1 MGSKHELSTSTTTM
15 NSSRVLLPSA
25 VDLGVRDVP
34 DDQKVNLGACL
45 LRTALSKWAHEFSRL
60 YMSGAPL
67 PGLDD
72 PGADQLPHFSDQ
84 LPPAGMANVLLRVL
98 QRFLI
103 VFTYAGRAAT
113 IAVAS

>member
-1 MGSKHELSTSTTTM
+1 
-15 NSSRVLLPSA
+15 VCLLNTYA

-84 LPPAGMANVLLRVL
+84 LPPAG
-98 QRFLI
+98 
-103 VFTYAGRAAT
+103 TT
-113 IAVAS
+113 VASCCVWCDSCDYVYVVREG

>member
-1 MGSKHELSTSTTTM
+1 
-15 NSSRVLLPSA
+15 

-72 PGADQLPHFSDQ
+72 PGADQLPHFSEQ
-84 LPPAGMANVLLRVL
+84 LPPAGE
-98 QRFLI
+98 
-103 VFTYAGRAAT
+103 
-113 IAVAS
+113 